1 VIGFSVY
8 LNDELSQTKLDQLT
22 AFKQAGFTGVFTS
35 LHIPEDDVAK
45 YLPRLKRLGAACQQL
60 SLQLT
65 ADVSAAGMTRL
76 GLDIEDT
83 NAITQ
88 LGVTGL
94 RIDDGIEMA
103 VVARLSQQ
111 LPIALNASTIT
122 SANIATLKANQAD
135 FDHLEAWHNY
145 YPRPE
150 TGLDEAWLVDKNRWL
165 RAQGFKTMAFVAGDA
180 QRRGPLA
187 AGLPTLEVD
196 RYQSPLAATLRLMA
210 QDDVDQVYLGDP
222 GLSAHSR
229 LQFQQY
235 FQQHNL
241 ALMIKTNQD
250 WLLQQV
256 WHQRLDV
263 ARDVVRLVEGRQ
275 QFQQV
280 APASLMTRAVGAIT
294 LDNNDYGRYVGE
306 LQLVKRPLGAD
317 QRVNVIGQV
326 CQEDLALLPLIAGG
340 QAIKFIKEADAN
352 GFG

>member
-1 VIGFSVY
+1 MIGFSVY

-35 LHIPEDDVAK
+35 LHIPEDDVAE

-83 NAITQ
+83 TAITQ

-103 VVARLSQQ
+103 VVARLSQR

-135 FDHLEAWHNY
+135 FNHLEAWHNY

-229 LQFQQY
+229 LQFQHY
-235 FQQHNL
+235 FQQHDL
-241 ALMIKTNQD
+241 ALMIKTNRD